1 MDSMEF
7 NEQPLTYA
15 EAVEQVSKFERMYK
29 ITSEEFF
36 ASLDKGT
43 SGVDV
48 HPDDLYEWRSYFAF
62 KSDLDARLATALRE
76 ESGEP
81 IQEVVYSQNP
91 GIHARTKVQAVQA
104 ANNNLALAA

>member
-15 EAVEQVSKFERMYK
+15 EAVEHVSKFERLYK
-29 ITSEEFF
+29 TGSEEFF
-36 ASLDKGT
+36 AAVDKGT
-43 SGVDV
+43 SAVDV

-62 KSDLDARLATALRE
+62 KSDLDARLANALRE

-81 IQEVVYSQNP
+81 LQEVVYSQNA
-91 GIHARTKVQAVQA
+91 GIHARPKTQAVA
-104 ANNNLALAA
+104 SANNNLALAA